1 MLSAVARLLRRSKL
15 NARTG
20 PAGPAAPRTAFF
32 DALEPRALLSFSWTS
47 EEVYLLE
54 LVNRARANPQAEGQR
69 YAIDLTEDLTDAELA
84 HLVPH
89 EPLAL
94 NEALTKAARLGSRD
108 MSDRAFFDHVNPD
121 GLDPTDRAVAQGYS
135 VSAGENIAAGYPT
148 VEASHIA
155 WLKSLGHRKN
165 VLSLHADFDDE
176 FHYDEFGAGFYFP
189 PPDAGTRYVSYY
201 TQLFGYQGPNPDV
214 FLLGVVYD
222 DANKNNF
229 YDVDEGLDQ
238 TRIDVYTAGASPTAT
253 PKGTYTTDAAGNYQI
268 ALKPG
273 TYKVIFTNMK
283 TGRTRTVDS
292 VTIDDVNVKL
302 DTKAAQITGSPVADG
317 RAAVGAVIS
326 GSYRPESPQAP
337 ATITVTT
344 LDPFGRPLVFQQ
356 DATGAWKA
364 TDLHAWLGGPLLT
377 KQVVS
382 WTDPKDG
389 NTYAAAPSPIG
400 LLLFR
405 QERADGSWELT
416 NLTDTIS
423 GSSIIT
429 SEITVFTDRSDTVKI
444 AGRNNAGHIVL
455 YHQLPHDPSA
465 SRFSWSFI
473 NLSEDH
479 LTPQGLTTPVFTGN
493 LVSYVTEWDGQN
505 IAGLDAS
512 GRIHVVWWA
521 PGLAQWRTDDLS
533 AITGAPAI
541 SGGLTVYLTSWGGI
555 NLAGADPSGKVS
567 VTWWVPSFG
576 GDWLTSNLSDQFDG
590 PALRGVSMASYVTP
604 WGGLN
609 IAGLDESGNLVIY
622 WWAPGLA
629 DWSISPISDLVAGA
643 KLPAGSIRGL
653 AADDGSISL
662 MGRHASDA
670 HVLRY
675 WWVPGGSWQM
685 EDLTGSA

>member
-1 MLSAVARLLRRSKL
+1 MLAALARLVRAATPNNPPGRP
-15 NARTG
+15 NTPG
-20 PAGPAAPRTAFF
+20 PFF
-32 DALEPRALLSFSWTS
+32 DPLEPRTLLSFSWS
-47 EEVYLLE
+47 SDEVFLLE
-54 LVNRARANPQAEGQR
+54 LVNRARANPQAESQR
-69 YAIDLTEDLTDAELA
+69 YAVDLTEGLTEAELT
-84 HLVPH
+84 HLVPQ

-108 MSDRAFFDHVNPD
+108 MADRAFFDHVNPD

-148 VEASHIA
+148 VEAAHIA

-165 VLSLHADFDDE
+165 VLSLHDTFDEE

-189 PPDAGTRYVSYY
+189 PSDAGTRYVSYY
-201 TQLFGYQGPNPDV
+201 TQLFGYQGFNPKV
-214 FLLGVVYD
+214 YLLGVAFD
-222 DANKNNF
+222 DANSNNF
-229 YDVDEGLDQ
+229 YDIDEGLDQ
-238 TRIDVYTAGASPTAT
+238 VRIDVFTSTALPTST

-268 ALKPG
+268 ALNPG
-273 TYKVIFTNMK
+273 TYRVVFTNMK
-283 TGRTRTVDS
+283 TGRTKTVNS
-292 VTIDDVNVKL
+292 VTIADVNVKL
-302 DTKAAQITGSPVADG
+302 DAKASEITGSPAADG
-317 RAAVGAVIS
+317 RAAVGAVVS

-337 ATITVTT
+337 ATITITT

-356 DATGAWKA
+356 DSAGAWKA

-377 KQVVS
+377 KQVTS

-389 NTYAAAPSPIG
+389 NTYAAAPAPIG

-416 NLTDTIS
+416 NLTESIA
-423 GSSIIT
+423 GSAIIT
-429 SEITVFTDRSDTVKI
+429 SDITVFTDRENTVKI
-444 AGRNNAGHIVL
+444 AGRDSAGHIVL
-455 YHQLPHDPSA
+455 YQQLPFDGQA
-465 SRFSWSFI
+465 SRFSWSFVD
-473 NLSEDH
+473 LSRDH
-479 LTPQGLTTPVFTGN
+479 LTPQGLATPAFTGN
-493 LVSYVTEWDGQN
+493 LASYVTEWNGQN
-505 IAGLDAS
+505 IAGLDAA

-555 NLAGADPSGKVS
+555 NLAGADPSGKVT

-576 GDWLTSNLSDQFDG
+576 GDWLTNNLSDQFSG
-590 PALRGVSMASYVTP
+590 PALKGISMASYVTP

-609 IAGLDESGNLVIY
+609 IAGLDNDGKLMIY
-622 WWAPGLA
+622 WWAPGLT

-643 KLPAGSIRGL
+643 KLPAGSLRGL
-653 AADDGSISL
+653 AAADGSISL
-662 MGRHASDA
+662 MGRQASDA

-675 WWVPGGSWQM
+675 WWIPGGQWQM
-685 EDLTGSA
+685 EDLTLAS